1 LTNETVLEVR
11 DLCKYFGSVKAV
23 DCMNLSFKRGEVHAI
38 VGENGSGKSTI
49 AYVIAGIIK
58 ATSGEIFLDGE
69 RLEDADVFD
78 MSARGVGMLVQEQRT
93 INDMSIMENLFMGRE
108 TMFSRYHLVNQR
120 RIREEA
126 QKVLGFV
133 QLGHLD
139 LSLPMKRLSFEVRK
153 LIEVGIA
160 FYNNPRILILDE
172 TTTALSLHG
181 REILYQYIEQYRAA
195 GKTVILI
202 SHILEEVNRFSD
214 RVTVMRDGK
223 CVGTLKKEEGNITE
237 DNIRHMMIGRELS
250 GHYYRSDSRDTS
262 QNDVVLDVQ
271 NISYRNVLKN
281 ISFQLRRGEI
291 LGFGGLTDCGM
302 HELCKIIFGAVAP
315 DTGTVT
321 LTASGKRLQNT
332 GGAVAE
338 KMAYLSKNRDQ
349 ESLLLSASIRDN
361 IFLTA
366 ARTASRN
373 GLITGRQQKNVA
385 EEQMRSLNIKAR
397 SLWQLCCELSG
408 GNKQKVVVAKWLAN
422 DSEILIMDCPTRG
435 IDVGVKASIYKI
447 MSELAERGKSIIMVS
462 EELQELIGM
471 ADRILVMRDGKIT
484 GEMHR
489 DEHISEARLIEK
501 MV

>member
-1 LTNETVLEVR
+1 LTNKAVLEVR

-23 DCMNLSFKRGEVHAI
+23 DGMNLSFKRGEVHTI
-38 VGENGSGKSTI
+38 VGENGSGKSTL
-49 AYVIAGIIK
+49 AYVIAGITK
-58 ATSGEIFLDGE
+58 TTSGEIFLDGE
-69 RLEDADVFD
+69 RLENVDVFN
-78 MSARGVGMLVQEQRT
+78 MSARGVSMLVQEQRT
-93 INDMSIMENLFMGRE
+93 INDMSITENLFMGRE

-120 RIREEA
+120 KIREEA
-126 QKVLGFV
+126 KKVLDFV

-139 LSLPMKRLSFEVRK
+139 LRLPMKRLSFEVRK

-160 FYNNPRILILDE
+160 LYNNPRILILDE

-195 GKTVILI
+195 DKTIILI
-202 SHILEEVNRFSD
+202 SHILEEVKQFSD
-214 RVTVMRDGK
+214 TVTVMRDGK
-223 CVGTLKKEEGNITE
+223 YVGTLKKEKEDITE
-237 DNIRHMMIGRELS
+237 DNIRRMMIGRELS
-250 GHYYRSDSRDTS
+250 GHYYRANSRDTS
-262 QNDVVLDVQ
+262 QNNVVLDVQ
-271 NISYRNVLKN
+271 NISYRNLLKN
-281 ISFQLRRGEI
+281 VSFQLRQGEI

-321 LTASGKRLQNT
+321 LTASGKRIRNT

-338 KMAYLSKNRDQ
+338 KIAYLSKNRDQ

-366 ARTASRN
+366 VRTADRR
-373 GLITGRQQKNVA
+373 GLITGRQQKRIA
-385 EEQMRSLNIKAR
+385 EEQMRNLNIKAR
-397 SLWQLCCELSG
+397 SVRQLCCELSG

-422 DSEILIMDCPTRG
+422 DSEVLIMDCPTRG

-447 MSELAERGKSIIMVS
+447 MGELADRGKSIIMVS

-484 GEMHR
+484 CEMRR
-489 DEHISEARLIEK
+489 DEHVSEACLIEK

>member
-11 DLCKYFGSVKAV
+11 NLCKYFGSVKAV
-23 DCMNLSFKRGEVHAI
+23 DGMNLSFKHGEVHTI
-38 VGENGSGKSTI
+38 VGENGSGKSTL

-58 ATSGEIFLDGE
+58 ATSGEVFLDGE
-69 RLEDADVFD
+69 RLENADVFN
-78 MSARGVGMLVQEQRT
+78 MSARGVSMLVQEQRT
-93 INDMSIMENLFMGRE
+93 INDMSIAENLFMGRE

-120 RIREEA
+120 KIREEA
-126 QKVLGFV
+126 KKVLDFV

-139 LSLPMKRLSFEVRK
+139 LRLPMKRLSFEVRK

-160 FYNNPRILILDE
+160 LYNNPRILVLDE

-181 REILYQYIEQYRAA
+181 REILYQYIEQYRTTD
-195 GKTVILI
+195 KTIILI
-202 SHILEEVNRFSD
+202 SHILEEVKQFSD
-214 RVTVMRDGK
+214 TVTVMRDGK
-223 CVGTLKKEEGNITE
+223 YVGTLKKEKEDITE
-237 DNIRHMMIGRELS
+237 DNIRRMMIGRELS
-250 GHYYRSDSRDTS
+250 GHYYRGDSRDTS
-262 QNDVVLDVQ
+262 QNNVVLDVQ
-271 NISYRNVLKN
+271 NISYRNLLKN
-281 ISFQLRRGEI
+281 VSFQLRQGEI

-302 HELCKIIFGAVAP
+302 HELCKIIFGAVVP

-321 LTASGKRLQNT
+321 LTASGKRIRNT

-338 KMAYLSKNRDQ
+338 KIAYLSKNRDQ
-349 ESLLLSASIRDN
+349 ESLLLSASVRDN

-366 ARTASRN
+366 VRTAGRR
-373 GLITGRQQKNVA
+373 GVITGRQQKRIA
-385 EEQMRSLNIKAR
+385 EKQMRNLNIKAR
-397 SLWQLCCELSG
+397 SVRQLCCELSG
-408 GNKQKVVVAKWLAN
+408 GNRQKVVVAKWLAN

-447 MSELAERGKSIIMVS
+447 MGELADQGKSIIMVS

-484 GEMHR
+484 GEMRR
-489 DEHISEARLIEK
+489 DEHVSEACLIEK